1 MLTSVPPIQQAHIA
15 RTSPLV
21 VCAFLLFSI
30 QHLKNAHSSQ
40 NRNCGITSQADIKNV
55 KENRTMNVKELF
67 EKAENGAL
75 TYDQFVQAAKD
86 AKAKFVDLSEGAYV
100 SRSKYD
106 DDMQTKD
113 AQINTLN
120 GTISTRDADL
130 ANIKK
135 QLEEAGVDAQKL
147 STLSTDLSTLQG
159 KYDTDIKNYQERLT
173 KQAYE
178 FAVKEFA
185 NTQKFTSNAAKRDFI
200 SSLINE
206 NFKMNDKSEIIGAN
220 DFVKMYAESN
230 ADAFVVESTPE
241 PTPTKPQPT
250 FVQPTN
256 QTTPPSKPTLTDLM
270 MAKNNNPSMEINF

>member
-1 MLTSVPPIQQAHIA
+1 
-15 RTSPLV
+15 
-21 VCAFLLFSI
+21 
-30 QHLKNAHSSQ
+30 
-40 NRNCGITSQADIKNV
+40 
-55 KENRTMNVKELF
+55 MNVKELF